1 MKSYKP
7 TTPSRR
13 KMTTV
18 TYRGVV
24 TTQDPYKPLVKGF
37 KRSQGRNAFGRITS
51 QHRGGGHKRLYRDVD
66 FMYEKHDI
74 PAKIQTVE
82 YDPNRSGFIALAAY
96 KDGAKR
102 YVLIPKGVKAGDTFI
117 VSATAD
123 LVPGNRLPLRSI
135 PVGTFV
141 YNVELKPRGG
151 AKLVRSAGVFA
162 QVVAHDGGFTSI
174 KLPSTEVRK
183 VPDTCFA
190 CVGSVSNEEYH
201 LRNIGKAGKS
211 RHLGIRP
218 KTRAMARNPVD
229 HPYGGGEGAQPR
241 GTRRP
246 KTKQGKTT
254 GGHKTRRPKKY
265 SNVHIV
271 SRRVVRKKGGED
283 AVA

>member
-1 MKSYKP
+1 MKTYKP

-18 TYRGVV
+18 TYRGVL
-24 TTQDPYKPLVKGF
+24 TTNDPYKPLTSGF
-37 KRSQGRNAFGRITS
+37 KRAQGRNAFGRITS
-51 QHRGGGHKRLYRDVD
+51 QHRGGGHKRSYRDID
-66 FMYEKHDI
+66 FMYDKMDI
-74 PAKIQTVE
+74 PAKLQTIE
-82 YDPNRSGFIALAAY
+82 YDPNRSAFIALAAY

-102 YVLIPKGVKAGDTFI
+102 YVVVPKSMKVGDTFV
-117 VSATAD
+117 VSEKAD
-123 LVPGNRLPLRSI
+123 IETGNRVMLRNI

-141 YNVELKPRGG
+141 YNVELKLRAG
-151 AKLVRSAGVFA
+151 AKLVRSAGTFA
-162 QVVAHDGGFTSI
+162 QVVAHDGGYTSI

-183 VPDTCFA
+183 VVDTCYA
-190 CVGSVSNEEYH
+190 SIGEVSNDEYR
-201 LRNIGKAGKS
+201 LRNVGKAGRS

-254 GGHKTRRPKKY
+254 GGHKTRTPKKY

-271 SRRVVRKKGGED
+271 SRRVVRKNK
-283 AVA
+283 

>member
-1 MKSYKP
+1 MKTYKP

-13 KMTTV
+13 KMSTV
-18 TYRGVV
+18 TYRGVL
-24 TTQDPYKPLVKGF
+24 TTNDPYKPLTTGF
-37 KRSQGRNAFGRITS
+37 RRGSGRNAFGRITS
-51 QHRGGGHKRLYRDVD
+51 QHRGGGHKRSFREID
-66 FMYEKHDI
+66 FMYDKMDI
-74 PAKIQTVE
+74 PAKLQTIE

-102 YVLIPKGVKAGDTFI
+102 YVLVPKSMKVGDTFI
-117 VSATAD
+117 VSEKAD
-123 LVPGNRLPLRSI
+123 LEVGNRIMLRNI

-141 YNVELKPRGG
+141 FNLELKLRAG
-151 AKLVRSAGVFA
+151 AKLVRSAGTYA
-162 QVVAHDGGFTSI
+162 QVVAHDGGYTSV

-183 VPDTCFA
+183 IVDTCYA
-190 CVGSVSNEEYH
+190 SIGEVSNDEYR
-201 LRNIGKAGKS
+201 LRNIGKAGRS

-218 KTRAMARNPVD
+218 KTRAMAKNAVD

-254 GGHKTRRPKKY
+254 GGHKTRAPKKY

-271 SRRVVRKKGGED
+271 SRRVVRKKK
-283 AVA
+283 

>member
-1 MKSYKP
+1 MKTYKP

-13 KMTTV
+13 NMTTV
-18 TYRGVV
+18 TYRGVL
-24 TTQDPYKPLVKGF
+24 TTNDPYKPLTHGF
-37 KRSQGRNAFGRITS
+37 RRGSGRNAFGRITS
-51 QHRGGGHKRLYRDVD
+51 QHRGGGHKRSYREID
-66 FMYEKHDI
+66 FKYDKMDI
-74 PAKIQTVE
+74 PAKLQTIE

-96 KDGAKR
+96 ADGAKR
-102 YVLIPKGVKAGDTFI
+102 YILVPKSMKVGDKFI
-117 VSATAD
+117 VSEKAD
-123 LVPGNRLPLRSI
+123 LEVGNRIMLRNI

-141 YNVELKPRGG
+141 FNVELKLRAG
-151 AKLVRSAGVFA
+151 AKLVRSAGTFA
-162 QVVAHDGGFTSI
+162 QVVAHDGGYTSI

-183 VPDTCFA
+183 IVDTCYA
-190 CVGSVSNEEYH
+190 TVGEVSNDEYR
-201 LRNIGKAGKS
+201 LRNIGKAGRS

-218 KTRAMARNPVD
+218 KTRAMAKNAVD

-271 SRRVVRKKGGED
+271 SRRVVRKAK
-283 AVA
+283 

>member
-1 MKSYKP
+1 MKTYKP

-18 TYRGVV
+18 TYRGVL
-24 TTQDPYKPLVKGF
+24 TTNDPYKPLTSGF
-37 KRSQGRNAFGRITS
+37 RRGSGRNAFGRITS
-51 QHRGGGHKRLYRDVD
+51 QHRGGGHKRSFREID
-66 FMYEKHDI
+66 FMYDKMDI
-74 PAKIQTVE
+74 PAKLQSIE

-102 YVLIPKGVKAGDTFI
+102 YVLVPKSMKVGDTFI
-117 VSATAD
+117 VSEKAD
-123 LVPGNRLPLRSI
+123 LEVGNRIMLRNI

-141 YNVELKPRGG
+141 FNIELKLRAG
-151 AKLVRSAGVFA
+151 AKLVRSAGTYA
-162 QVVAHDGGFTSI
+162 QVVAHDGGYTSI
-174 KLPSTEVRK
+174 KLPSTEIRK
-183 VPDTCFA
+183 VVDTCYA
-190 CVGSVSNEEYH
+190 SIGEVSNDEYR
-201 LRNIGKAGKS
+201 LRNVGKAGRS

-218 KTRAMARNPVD
+218 KTRAMAKNPVD

-254 GGHKTRRPKKY
+254 GGHKTRAPKKY

-271 SRRVVRKKGGED
+271 SRRVVRKK
-283 AVA
+283 